1 MPLPDHIPVRYT
13 EEDAGFV
20 SVRPVVKQNFRLHEL
35 ADMVV
40 SVAGKHAE
48 RVQKIFSSGTVVYNG
63 YRYWWD
69 AITATLTEIEALLLP
84 FPDDDPTRPFDPAK
98 ATAAL
103 FEIGGG
109 TQRTVLEIPQA
120 EALHKKFFGDFT
132 PWEVLLQIVSTLPA
146 RYDKYSHQRKADL
159 FRITLPFA
167 DAQSLVLQMKE
178 AAPRTIR
185 HRWSTLRPPA
195 SVTFLVPRGTKSAN
209 PL

>member
-1 MPLPDHIPVRYT
+1 MPLPDQIPVRYA

-20 SVRPVVKQNFRLHEL
+20 SVRPVVKQNFRLNEL

-40 SVAGKHAE
+40 RVAGKHAD

-69 AITATLTEIEALLLP
+69 AIPAILTEIETMLLP
-84 FPDDDPTRPFDPAK
+84 FPDDDPARPFEPAK

-109 TQRTVLEIPQA
+109 TQRTTVEIPLA
-120 EALHKKFFGDFT
+120 EALQKKLFGKTT
-132 PWEVLLQIVSTLPA
+132 PWAVLLHSVSTLPA

-167 DAQSLVLQMKE
+167 DAQSLVQQMKA
-178 AAPRTIR
+178 AAPRSLR
-185 HRWSTLRPPA
+185 HRWSALRPPA
-195 SVTFLVPRGTKSAN
+195 SVTFACPRQ
-209 PL
+209 

>member
-1 MPLPDHIPVRYT
+1 MPLPDPIPVRYT

-35 ADMVV
+35 TDMVV
-40 SVAGKHAE
+40 SVAGKHAD

-63 YRYWWD
+63 YRYWWE
-69 AITATLTEIEALLLP
+69 AIPATLPEIESLLLP
-84 FPDDDPTRPFDPAK
+84 FPDDDPARPFNPAT

-109 TQRTVLEIPQA
+109 TQRAILEIPRA
-120 EALHKKFFGDFT
+120 EALHKKLFGKHT
-132 PWEVLLQIVSTLPA
+132 PWEVLLQAISTLPA
-146 RYDKYSHQRKADL
+146 RYEKYSHQRKADL

-167 DAQSLVLQMKE
+167 DAQSLVQQMKA
-178 AAPRTIR
+178 AAPRSIR
-185 HRWSTLRPPA
+185 HRWSSLRPPA
-195 SVTFLVPRGTKSAN
+195 SVTFVCPRPAN